1 MSNSEIIGVLEG
13 YVQLMELYE
22 ENPFKIKSYQSAI
35 RELEKLPYSVAEKI
49 QAGQA
54 YELPFSKTMLERLKE
69 ILDTGTIGAYEILKR
84 QTPTGVIE
92 MFQVKGLGPKK
103 IRTLWHQLGINNL
116 SDLLHACYENRLID
130 VKGFGVKT
138 QTNIR
143 KAIEFLLL
151 SRGKLHIHK
160 AFEWMEFFQ
169 RLFEGHRL
177 SPVKDIAFLGNT
189 FDEIAFVVDA
199 PLVTIKERLAISD
212 FLIIEEGSDY
222 VKGKNKEL
230 VTCLAFTA
238 TTEEFIK
245 KVFQMSSD
253 DAHQALVG
261 FQEDKVYTSVEEIYK
276 GFPYVIQAE
285 HRTHPDCWVYYEQNG
300 GRFIELSDLQGLV
313 HCHTTYSDGKHT
325 IEEMSEACM
334 AMGLS
339 YMVVTDHSQSAFY
352 ANGLSPAR
360 LEVQWQ
366 EINKLNK
373 KYEGRFKIIKGIE
386 SDILP
391 DGSLDYE
398 KDVLSQLEV
407 IIASIHSG
415 FPKDEAQA
423 TRRLI
428 RAIESPYTHILGHA
442 TGRLLLMREG
452 YPVNI
457 PKIIDACAQNH
468 VAIELNSNPYRLDID
483 YSWLPYAAEKGVKI
497 VITPDAHDVQG
508 IQDLRWGVMLARKA
522 FLTPHEVINTNTYE
536 PFMARLKKCI

>member
-1 MSNSEIIGVLEG
+1 MSNAELLEVFEG

-35 RELEKLPYSVAEKI
+35 RELEKLPYSVEEKI
-49 QAGQA
+49 QTGQA
-54 YELPFSKTMLERLKE
+54 YELPFSKTMLERVKE
-69 ILDTGTIGAYEILKR
+69 ILNTGTMEAYETLKQ
-84 QTPTGVIE
+84 QTPAGVIE

-103 IRTLWHQLGINNL
+103 IRTLWLQLGINNL
-116 SDLLHACYENRLID
+116 SDLLHACYENRLAD
-130 VKGFGVKT
+130 VKGFGEKT

-151 SRGKLHIHK
+151 SRGRLHIHK
-160 AFEWMEFFQ
+160 AFGWLEYFHQ
-169 RLFEGHRL
+169 LFEGYRL
-177 SPVKDIAFLGNT
+177 APVKELAFLANT
-189 FDEIAFVVDA
+189 FDELAFVVEA
-199 PLVTIKERLAISD
+199 PLVTIKQRLAASD
-212 FLIIEEGSDY
+212 FLIMEEGNDY

-230 VTCLAFTA
+230 VTCLAYSA
-238 TTEEFIK
+238 TSAEFIG
-245 KVFQMSSD
+245 KVFQMSSNE
-253 DAHQALVG
+253 AHQAAVG
-261 FQEDKVYTSVEEIYK
+261 YQHDKIYASEEEIYQ
-276 GFPYVIQAE
+276 GFPYVIKAE
-285 HRTHPDCWVYYEQNG
+285 HRYHPDCWEYYERNG
-300 GRFIELSDLQGLV
+300 GKFIELSDFQGLV

-325 IEEMSEACM
+325 IEEMAEACIS
-334 AMGLS
+334 MGLS

-366 EINKLNK
+366 EIEKLNK
-373 KYEGRFKIIKGIE
+373 KYAGRFRIIKGIE

-398 KDVLSQLEV
+398 NDVLAKLDV

-415 FPKDEAQA
+415 FPKDEEQA

-428 RAIESPYTHILGHA
+428 RSIENPHTHILGHA

-457 PKIIDACAQNH
+457 PKVIDACAQNR
-468 VAIELNSNPYRLDID
+468 VAIELNSNPYRLDLD
-483 YSWLPYAAEKGVKI
+483 YEWLQYAVEKGVNI

-508 IQDLRWGVMLARKA
+508 IQDVRWGVMLARKA
-522 FLTPHEVINTNTYE
+522 FLAPQNVINTFACDA
-536 PFMARLKKCI
+536 FMSRFKKL